1 MLRYIALHRR
11 GVIITM
17 KSKIKF
23 LILAL
28 VIVGLSVA
36 YSFVDKTVS
45 IYDTKVDTSDFQS
58 ISMEIGKELSQTF
71 ICTENN
77 LDGISLKISADNVSD
92 NTQVLIGY
100 SLIDN
105 DSKEI
110 VSEGRVTLE
119 ELQSGSFFKIRF
131 DRISECAEK
140 EYVLTMSL
148 LECPSGNIRLFYTP
162 GNAGSMELDYDG
174 EHIGGVEVM
183 RTLTHRFDV
192 ETFVVTICFAVYIIL
207 FMRWLY
213 KLFE

>member
-148 LECPSGNIRLFYTP
+148 LECPSGNIRLFYAP

-174 EHIGGVEVM
+174 EHIDGVEVM

>member
-1 MLRYIALHRR
+1 
-11 GVIITM
+11 M

-148 LECPSGNIRLFYTP
+148 LECPSGNIRLFYAP

-174 EHIGGVEVM
+174 EHIDGVEVM

>member
-1 MLRYIALHRR
+1 
-11 GVIITM
+11 M

-105 DSKEI
+105 DSEEI

-148 LECPSGNIRLFYTP
+148 LECPSGNIRLFAKNP
-162 GNAGSMELDYDG
+162 QKS
-174 EHIGGVEVM
+174 
-183 RTLTHRFDV
+183 
-192 ETFVVTICFAVYIIL
+192 
-207 FMRWLY
+207 
-213 KLFE
+213 